1 MSEIPEQLSYT
12 AEHEWLAH
20 GEVTTVGITAFAV
33 EELGEI
39 VFVELPAVGD
49 TVTAGTPCGEIEST
63 KAVSEIYAPM
73 NGEIL
78 EVNDALES
86 SPETLG
92 EDPYGEGWLFKM
104 KTDEGE
110 YALLDAAGYQ
120 ALIDS

>member
-1 MSEIPEQLSYT
+1 
-12 AEHEWLAH
+12 
-20 GEVTTVGITAFAV
+20 
-33 EELGEI
+33 
-39 VFVELPAVGD
+39 
-49 TVTAGTPCGEIEST
+49 
-63 KAVSEIYAPM
+63 M

-120 ALIDS
+120 ALIES